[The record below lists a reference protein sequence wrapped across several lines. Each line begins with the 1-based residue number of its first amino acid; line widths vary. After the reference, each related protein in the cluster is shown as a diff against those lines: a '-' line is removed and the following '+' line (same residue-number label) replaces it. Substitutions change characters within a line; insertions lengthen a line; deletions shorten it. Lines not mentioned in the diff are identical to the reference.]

1 MTDLNDLLVRQI
13 RHHLGDPQSLP
24 AELAPLIETISKSYD
39 VQEDTRATLERA
51 LAQNPAGGVDS
62 AQAAEEELQLFAS
75 VTAHHFTEPLRSI
88 AGFLQL
94 LARRDAPTLSPQGKE
109 YLQFSIMGVHQMQ
122 RMLEGLLNYAQIDAS
137 HAHPAPVDTRQMVQD
152 VCVALQKKIEAT
164 QAEVLASDMPALH
177 GDRALL
183 TRLFQNLIEN
193 SLKFRSQDPPRIEIM
208 ALPSENGFVRF
219 SFTDNGLGIP
229 EGDRERAF
237 MIFQRLH
244 SRDRYEG
251 AGMGL
256 PICKRIV
263 ELHGGAMWIDTSWT
277 TGLRMVFELP
287 EAAAPLELIV
297 EAPVEAPAPPVA
309 VTTAAPI
316 FQSLIS
322 MVAPPSTPRITGLAN
337 HSGVQPAG
345 PDEAEADTDMGFYPP
360 GPDGAYQT
368 RPMEGTEYD
377 GLPPSIFYESTQK
390 IDLRA
395 ADQVEPSDFAK
406 DEAEEETPA
415 PPEKPPATR
424 PAPFRGSAT
433 NAPITPLVRPR
444 PANGNGDRRSDN

>member
-24 AELAPLIETISKSYD
+24 AELAPLIDTISQSYD
-39 VQEDTRATLERA
+39 VQEGTRAALERA
-51 LAQNPAGGVDS
+51 LAQNPPGGAD
-62 AQAAEEELQLFAS
+62 AARAAEEELQNFAS

-122 RMLEGLLNYAQIDAS
+122 RMLEGLLNFAQIDAV
-137 HAHPAPVDTRQMVQD
+137 HANPAPVDTRLMIQD
-152 VCVALQKKIEAT
+152 VCVALQKKIEAS
-164 QAEVLASDMPALH
+164 QAEVLASDLPALH

-193 SLKFRSQDPPRIEIM
+193 SLKFRSQDPPRIEIV
-208 ALPSENGFVRF
+208 AEPAENGYVRF

-237 MIFQRLH
+237 AIFQRLH

-263 ELHGGAMWIDTSWT
+263 ELHGGVMWIDPACT
-277 TGLRMVFELP
+277 TGMRMIFELP
-287 EAAAPLELIV
+287 EAVAPLEVIV
-297 EAPVEAPAPPVA
+297 EAPAEAPAPPVA
-309 VTTAAPI
+309 VTTAAPM

-322 MVAPPSTPRITGLAN
+322 MVAPPSAPRITGLAG
-337 HSGVQPAG
+337 HSGVLPAEG
-345 PDEAEADTDMGFYPP
+345 EEAEADTDMGFFPP
-360 GPDGAYQT
+360 GPDGAYQG

-406 DEAEEETPA
+406 DEGAEETPA
-415 PPEKPPATR
+415 PPEKPPVSR
-424 PAPFRGSAT
+424 PAPFRSSSA